1 MENNFDVIVI
11 GGGPGGISTALY
23 AARGGLSV
31 LVLHNGASALHKAE
45 RIENYYGT
53 GAVSGAE
60 LYERGIEQAKSVGV
74 SVVGDQATF
83 AEYDGRAF
91 TVTAV
96 GGTYAAKRLVIAT
109 GASRLR
115 ADIDGIDK
123 FEGKGVSYCA
133 VCDAFFYRKKCVGV
147 VGAGEFAK
155 HEYEAVARVAAETTL
170 FTQGVPAVFV
180 PDKLETRKIA
190 RVYGDERL
198 GGVELDDG
206 TKIAL
211 DGLFIAVGVMSGA
224 SLCKSMGVFT
234 EKNGAVKTDDRG
246 MTNING
252 LYAVGDC
259 TVGIKQVGKA
269 VSDGVTVGMSLL
281 SDLKKVGA

>member
-1 MENNFDVIVI
+1 MENNFDVIII
-11 GGGPGGISTALY
+11 GGGPSGVSAALY

-31 LVLHNGASALHKAE
+31 AIVHNGASALHKAE
-45 RIENYYGT
+45 KIENYYGS
-53 GAVSGAE
+53 GAVDGAE
-60 LYERGIEQAKSVGV
+60 LYERGLQQAESVGV
-74 SVVGDQATF
+74 NIIEDQATF
-83 AEYDGRAF
+83 AEYDGSGF
-91 TVTAV
+91 TVTTV
-96 GGTYAAKRLVIAT
+96 GGVYASRRLVIAT

-115 ADIDGIDK
+115 ANIEGIDK

-133 VCDAFFYRKKCVGV
+133 VCDAFFYRKKRVGV
-147 VGAGEFAK
+147 LGAGEFAK
-155 HEYEAVARVAAETTL
+155 HEYEAVARVAAEATL

-180 PDKLETRKIA
+180 PDKLETRKIM

-198 GGVELDDG
+198 GGAELDDG
-206 TKIAL
+206 TRIPI
-211 DGLFIAVGVMSGA
+211 DGLFIAVGVMSGS
-224 SLCKSMGVFT
+224 SLCKSMGVIT
-234 EKNGAVKTDDRG
+234 EKNGAIKTDVRG

-281 SDLKKVGA
+281 SDLKKTET